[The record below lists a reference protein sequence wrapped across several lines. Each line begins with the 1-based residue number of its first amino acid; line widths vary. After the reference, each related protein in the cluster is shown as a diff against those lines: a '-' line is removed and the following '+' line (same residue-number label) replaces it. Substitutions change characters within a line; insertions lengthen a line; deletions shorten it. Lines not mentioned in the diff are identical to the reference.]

1 MMKALTTYAL
11 AAALYAT
18 APMGQGR
25 DSAKAGGSDADAGA
39 ASSSDQ
45 ADGPG
50 SMGGDQSGDPSPAH
64 AQGRRPEPRSDSASQ
79 RMPSSARK
87 SGTPAPSDAELSD
100 EGRRQQESWTGP

>member
-18 APMGQGR
+18 APTGQGH
-25 DSAKAGGSDADAGA
+25 DSAKAGGSDADVAA
-39 ASSSDQ
+39 ASTNDQ
-45 ADGPG
+45 AGGPD
-50 SMGGDQSGDPSPAH
+50 SKGGDQSGDPSPAH
-64 AQGRRPEPRSDSASQ
+64 VQGRRPEPRSDSASQ

-87 SGTPAPSDAELSD
+87 SGTTAPPDGELSD

>member
-64 AQGRRPEPRSDSASQ
+64 AQGRRPEPRSDSASAHALIRPQ
-79 RMPSSARK
+79 VGNARALRC
-87 SGTPAPSDAELSD
+87 GAE
-100 EGRRQQESWTGP
+100 